1 MRLVSILVGAI
12 SFVSSFS
19 RTLVPED
26 VGLVPTLEPEGAGS
40 ATATL
45 EPEDVDSVS
54 TLELE
59 G

>member
-19 RTLVPED
+19 RTLVAED
-26 VGLVPTLEPEGAGS
+26 VDLVPTLEPEGAGS